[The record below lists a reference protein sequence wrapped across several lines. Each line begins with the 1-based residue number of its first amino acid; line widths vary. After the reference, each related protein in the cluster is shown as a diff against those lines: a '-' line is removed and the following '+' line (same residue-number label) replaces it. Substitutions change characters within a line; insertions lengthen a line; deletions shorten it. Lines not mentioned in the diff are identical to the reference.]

1 MAKLSK
7 IELQAVAGT
16 ILKQVKEAKLPEL
29 VAEWEQKKLEVEQ
42 SEAWIELQAWL
53 EKHNLKSEAVINNYQ
68 LSLALGLGQ
77 KPTNVT
83 GLPTIQAIIHRII
96 ISQITEANILTVID
110 NIKTELL
117 NSN

>member
-7 IELQAVAGT
+7 MELQAVAGT
-16 ILKQVKEAKLPEL
+16 ILKQVKEAKLPQL
-29 VAEWEQKKLEVEQ
+29 VAEWEQKKIEVEQ
-42 SEAWIELQAWL
+42 SEAWTELQAWL
-53 EKHNLKSEAVINNYQ
+53 EKHNLKRELVINNYQ
-68 LSLALGLGQ
+68 LCLALGLEQ

-83 GLPTIQAIIHRII
+83 GLPTTQSIIDKII

-110 NIKTELL
+110 TIKNELL

>member
-7 IELQAVAGT
+7 MELQAVAGT
-16 ILKQVKEAKLPEL
+16 ILKQVRGAKLPQL

-42 SEAWIELQAWL
+42 SEAWLELQAWL
-53 EKHNLKSEAVINNYQ
+53 EKHNLKRDVINDYH
-68 LSLALGLGQ
+68 LCLALGLGQ

-83 GLPTIQAIIHRII
+83 GLPTTQSIIDKII
-96 ISQITEANILTVID
+96 ISQITETNILTVID
-110 NIKTELL
+110 TIKNELL